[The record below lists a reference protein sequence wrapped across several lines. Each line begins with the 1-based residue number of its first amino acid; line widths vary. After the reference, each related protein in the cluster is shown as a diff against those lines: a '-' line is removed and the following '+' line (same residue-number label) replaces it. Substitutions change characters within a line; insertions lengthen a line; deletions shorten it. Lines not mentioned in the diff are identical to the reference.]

1 MARSPFTLTAL
12 REAHPRRLALP
23 GAHIVAL
30 SFVLALAGLAGG
42 GLIALKWQE
51 RSDLIQQPITRESTR
66 ETIASTITNLENEQA
81 DLKSGLI
88 DARAQLEKL
97 QASSAEEKAQL
108 GDLTAAINAERISAG
123 LVPLEGPGVIA
134 IFQDSTAA
142 VIPQN
147 EDPSN
152 YILHDYMLRD
162 VLNTLWA
169 GGAEAI
175 SMNGERILSNT
186 PVYCVGTTVIAN
198 ATRLSPPYE
207 VHAIGN
213 ADALEAG
220 LRNSPQ
226 MRQFNERAQIYD
238 LPISIQK
245 VAAVQVPA
253 YSGAVALKYAQPGD
267 SADDPAPTAAPATP

>member
-1 MARSPFTLTAL
+1 MARSPFTLPAL
-12 REAHPRRLALP
+12 RETRPRRIALP

-51 RSDLIQQPITRESTR
+51 RSDLLQQPITRESTR

-81 DLKSGLI
+81 DLKRGLI

-97 QASSAEEKAQL
+97 QAGSAQEKAQL
-108 GDLTAAINAERISAG
+108 GDLTAAINAERVTAG
-123 LVPLEGPGVIA
+123 LVPLEGPGVVA
-134 IFQDSTAA
+134 IFQDSTA

-147 EDPSN
+147 EDPNN

-175 SMNGERILSNT
+175 SMNGERILSNS
-186 PVYCVGTTVIAN
+186 PLYCVGTTVIAN

-213 ADALEAG
+213 PDALEAG

-245 VAAVQVPA
+245 VAKVQVAA
-253 YSGAVALKYAQPGD
+253 YSGAVAMKYAHPGD
-267 SADDPAPTAAPATP
+267 SADEPAPTAAPATP

>member
-1 MARSPFTLTAL
+1 MARSPFTLPAL
-12 REAHPRRLALP
+12 RETRPRHIALP
-23 GAHIVAL
+23 GAHVVAL

-51 RSDLIQQPITRESTR
+51 RSDLIQQPITRESNR

-81 DLKSGLI
+81 DLKRGLI

-97 QASSAEEKAQL
+97 QATTAQEKDQL
-108 GDLTAAINAERISAG
+108 GDLTAAINAERITAG

-134 IFQDSTAA
+134 TFQDSTAA

-147 EDPSN
+147 EDPNN

-175 SMNGERILSNT
+175 SMNGERILSNS
-186 PVYCVGTTVIAN
+186 PLYCVGTTVIAN

-213 ADALEAG
+213 PDALEAG

-238 LPISIQK
+238 LPVTIQK
-245 VAAVQVPA
+245 AAKVPVPA
-253 YSGAVALKYAQPGD
+253 YSGAVALKNAHPAD
-267 SADDPAPTAAPATP
+267 SADDPTPAATPASP

>member
-1 MARSPFTLTAL
+1 MARSPFTLPAL
-12 REAHPRRLALP
+12 RETRPRHIALP
-23 GAHIVAL
+23 GAQIVAL
-30 SFVLALAGLAGG
+30 SLALALAGLAGG
-42 GLIALKWQE
+42 GLLALKWQE
-51 RSDLIQQPITRESTR
+51 RSDLIQQPITRESNR
-66 ETIASTITNLENEQA
+66 ETIAATITNLENEQA
-81 DLKSGLI
+81 DLKRSLI
-88 DARAQLEKL
+88 DARGQLEKL
-97 QASSAEEKAQL
+97 QATSAQEKDQL
-108 GDLTAAINAERISAG
+108 GDLTAAISAERINAG
-123 LVPLEGPGVIA
+123 LVPLEGPGVVA
-134 IFQDSTAA
+134 TFQDSTAA

-169 GGAEAI
+169 AGAEAI

-186 PVYCVGTTVIAN
+186 PLYCVGTTVIAN

-213 ADALEAG
+213 PEALEAG

-238 LPISIQK
+238 LPITIQQAAK
-245 VAAVQVPA
+245 VPIPA
-253 YSGAVALKYAQPGD
+253 YSGAIAMKYAHPGD
-267 SADDPAPTAAPATP
+267 SADEPAPTAPPATR

>member
-1 MARSPFTLTAL
+1 MARSPFTLPAL
-12 REAHPRRLALP
+12 RETRPRRIALP

-51 RSDLIQQPITRESTR
+51 RSDLLQQPITRESTR

-81 DLKSGLI
+81 DLKRGLI

-97 QASSAEEKAQL
+97 QAGSAQEKAQL
-108 GDLTAAINAERISAG
+108 GDLTAAINAERVTAG
-123 LVPLEGPGVIA
+123 LVPLEGPGVVA

-147 EDPSN
+147 EDPNN

-175 SMNGERILSNT
+175 SMNGERVLSNT
-186 PVYCVGTTVIAN
+186 PLYCVGTTVIVN

-213 ADALEAG
+213 PDALEAG

-245 VAAVQVPA
+245 VAKVQVAA
-253 YSGAVALKYAQPGD
+253 YSGAVAMKYAHPGD
-267 SADDPAPTAAPATP
+267 SADEPAPTVAPATP

>member
-1 MARSPFTLTAL
+1 MARSPFTLPAL
-12 REAHPRRLALP
+12 RETRPRRIALP

-30 SFVLALAGLAGG
+30 SFVLALAGLVGG

-51 RSDLIQQPITRESTR
+51 RSDLLQQPITRESTR

-81 DLKSGLI
+81 DLTRGLL

-97 QASSAEEKAQL
+97 QAGSAQEKAQL
-108 GDLTAAINAERISAG
+108 GDLTAAINAERVTAG
-123 LVPLEGPGVIA
+123 LVPLEGPGVVA
-134 IFQDSTAA
+134 IFQDSTA

-147 EDPSN
+147 EDPNN

-175 SMNGERILSNT
+175 SMNGERVLSNT
-186 PVYCVGTTVIAN
+186 PLYCVGTTVIVN

-213 ADALEAG
+213 PDALEAG

-245 VAAVQVPA
+245 VAKVQVAA
-253 YSGAVALKYAQPGD
+253 YSGAVAMKYAHPGD
-267 SADDPAPTAAPATP
+267 SADEPAPTAAPATP